1 VLWEIFVMK
10 ALPDNSD
17 LQRGRNTMKVI
28 AGLWSVA
35 LSLLCIAL
43 AMPSMVIAQDA
54 WPVKPIRLLVPFP
67 PGGAVDIVGRLVAD
81 RLGRELGQ
89 AVVVDNR
96 PGVNGSLGSEL
107 VARAKPDGYT
117 LVVSSIGT
125 HAINQSINRNVKYDA
140 RKDFT
145 HIALL
150 ARTSN
155 VLLASPAF
163 SGKTVQDVVAQS
175 RARPNSLN
183 VAITGYGSS
192 GHMAVE
198 LFRQVAELDFNVV
211 PYKGDASAISDLISG
226 EVDLLFNNY
235 MAAVSSV
242 KGGRLHALAVT
253 DTARNALFPD
263 VPTMRELGLDVVINP
278 WMGVAGP
285 ANLAPAI
292 AGRLNQAL
300 NRILEMPDV
309 KNQLAASGLV
319 AMPGTMMEASA
330 YIDAEVEKWSRV
342 VKEGRMAME

>member
-1 VLWEIFVMK
+1 M
-10 ALPDNSD
+10 
-17 LQRGRNTMKVI
+17 RNTIKVI
-28 AGLWSVA
+28 AGVWST
-35 LSLLCIAL
+35 LSLLCIAF
-43 AMPSMVIAQDA
+43 ATPSIVFAQDT
-54 WPVKPIRLLVPFP
+54 WPVKPIRLIVPFP

-89 AVVVDNR
+89 PVVVDNR

-107 VARAKPDGYT
+107 VAHARPDGYT

-125 HAINQSINRNVKYDA
+125 HAINQLINRNVKYDA

-150 ARTSN
+150 TRTSN

-163 SGKTVQDVVAQS
+163 EGKTVKDVVARS
-175 RARPNSLN
+175 KAHPNSLN
-183 VAITGYGSS
+183 VAVTGYGSS

-198 LFRQVAELDFNVV
+198 LFMQVAGLDLNVV
-211 PYKGDASAISDLISG
+211 PYKGDASAISDLIGG
-226 EVDLLFNNY
+226 EVDLLFDNY

-242 KGGRLHALAVT
+242 KAGRLHALAVT
-253 DTARNALFPD
+253 DTARSGLFPD

-278 WMGVAGP
+278 WMGIAGP
-285 ANLAPAI
+285 ANLPPAI

-309 KNQLAASGLV
+309 KKQLAVSGLL
-319 AMPGTMMEASA
+319 AMPATRTEASA

-342 VKEGRMAME
+342 VMEGRMAIE

>member
-1 VLWEIFVMK
+1 M
-10 ALPDNSD
+10 
-17 LQRGRNTMKVI
+17 RNTIKVI
-28 AGLWSVA
+28 AGIWST
-35 LSLLCIAL
+35 LSLLCIAF
-43 AMPSMVIAQDA
+43 AMSSIVFAQDT
-54 WPVKPIRLLVPFP
+54 WPVKPIRLIVPFP

-89 AVVVDNR
+89 PVVVDNR

-107 VARAKPDGYT
+107 VAHARPDGYT

-125 HAINQSINRNVKYDA
+125 HAINQLINRNVKYDA

-150 ARTSN
+150 TRTSN

-163 SGKTVQDVVAQS
+163 EGKTVKDVVARS
-175 RARPNSLN
+175 KAHPNSLN
-183 VAITGYGSS
+183 VAVTGYGSS

-198 LFRQVAELDFNVV
+198 LFMQVAGLDLNVV
-211 PYKGDASAISDLISG
+211 PYKGDASAISDLIGG
-226 EVDLLFNNY
+226 EVDLLFDNY

-242 KGGRLHALAVT
+242 KAGRLHALAVT
-253 DTARNALFPD
+253 DTARSGLFPD

-278 WMGVAGP
+278 WMGIAGP
-285 ANLAPAI
+285 ANLPPAI

-309 KNQLAASGLV
+309 KKQLAVSGLL
-319 AMPGTMMEASA
+319 AMPATRTEASA

-342 VKEGRMAME
+342 VMEGRMAIE